1 MAKADQPD
9 GAAYSS
15 LATTNDM
22 AKLVSGADLK
32 DLASNSPVARA
43 ATGHAAA
50 PPSNVMNSRRLT
62 ADASRAP
69 DRKDSTP
76 RQQTAASI
84 LLAERDDRDHATENF
99 FKEVAQNRPPH
110 LPRQQTSLTTKNR
123 FTRNFRGWRPG

>member
-1 MAKADQPD
+1 
-9 GAAYSS
+9 

-50 PPSNVMNSRRLT
+50 PPSNVMNSRRRT

-69 DRKDSTP
+69 GRKDSTP
-76 RQQTAASI
+76 RHGR
-84 LLAERDDRDHATENF
+84 LLRPSSWRNELIAITPPKIF
-99 FKEVAQNRPPH
+99 SKEVAQKQATPFR
-110 LPRQQTSLTTKNR
+110 RQDPLTARNR
-123 FTRNFRGWRPG
+123 F